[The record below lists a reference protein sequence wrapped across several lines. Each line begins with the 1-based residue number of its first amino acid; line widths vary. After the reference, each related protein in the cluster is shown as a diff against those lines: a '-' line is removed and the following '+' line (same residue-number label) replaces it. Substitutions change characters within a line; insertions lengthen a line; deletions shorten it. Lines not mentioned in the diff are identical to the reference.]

1 MTTITAKQSAQTIAA
16 EIKKHIKS
24 AGTLQAAIQKTMIKI
39 AIHGYIFK
47 DANIVAT
54 SLNSLM
60 EVNGSVRVNAIA
72 YWFNNIAGFKAVYN
86 EKTAAFSCKF
96 AESDTTSEVE
106 GFPPFTYDAAH
117 VALLKVEKY
126 SFWKVAPKDVKALT
140 IFDDVKKVTA
150 GIESQF
156 ARALLL
162 GTITPEQIQEH
173 IDGLME
179 RVNVA
184 KASKST
190 KEWVKKFQ
198 EQHSPYEPAIEEVDE
213 VDAAIFE
220 EGL

>member
-1 MTTITAKQSAQTIAA
+1 MTTITAKQSAAAISA
-16 EIKKHIKS
+16 EIKKHIK
-24 AGTLQAAIQKTMIKI
+24 ATGTLQAAIQKTMIKI
-39 AIHGYIFK
+39 AIHGYLFK

-54 SLNSLM
+54 SLDSFM
-60 EVNGSVRVNAIA
+60 EVNGSIRVNAMA
-72 YWFNNIAGFKAVYN
+72 YWFNNIGGFRAIYN
-86 EKTAAFSCKF
+86 EKTGSFTCKF
-96 AESDTTSEVE
+96 ANNEYPSEIE

-117 VALLKVEKY
+117 VALLKVGEY
-126 SFWKVAPKDVKALT
+126 SFWRIAPKDVKALT

-190 KEWVKKFQ
+190 KEWVKKFI
-198 EQHSPYEPAIEEVDE
+198 EQHSSHEPAIEEVDE